1 MFFIITAERDLLLNI
16 FKKYDI
22 IKVVAEIICAKPY
35 KLILC
40 CTVKVK
46 TIIQKEIKKVN
57 PAKTNHFGIQRKIVA
72 NMTSE
77 SWFAIPHAGPVAEFD
92 VTDLLDTFEKLRSSG
107 RLKYR
112 LSINTLML
120 KIIAEGL
127 KAAPSLNAHIKYS
140 HRFVKGKVEQFDE
153 IHFSVPMALPNG
165 EMMTI
170 NFHNF
175 ENKTLD
181 EMSAYIEDVR
191 RRLENTILSE
201 AMFEVSMDNTIAAL
215 RHLKIGTVLGR
226 LAGAKIGKHRVKTLS
241 GREKRDYLKIPEND
255 RITKRDIE
263 QGTITVSNMGATDR
277 GRVGHLSILE
287 IIPPQVAVIALY
299 AVTERPWVVT
309 KENGEKEIAI
319 RKILPVTVL
328 FDHRACEYSD
338 VIPLLNKIQD
348 VCTNPEQIMNW

>member
-1 MFFIITAERDLLLNI
+1 M
-16 FKKYDI
+16 K
-22 IKVVAEIICAKPY
+22 
-35 KLILC
+35 
-40 CTVKVK
+40 
-46 TIIQKEIKKVN
+46 

-77 SWFAIPHAGPVAEFD
+77 SWFAVPHAGPVAEFD
-92 VTDLLDTFEKLRSSG
+92 VTDLLDAFEKLRASG
-107 RLKYR
+107 RLQHK
-112 LSINTLML
+112 LSINTLLL

-127 KAAPSLNAHIKYS
+127 KEAPSLNAHITYS
-140 HRFVKGKVEQFDE
+140 QRFVKGKVEQFDE

-181 EMSAYIEDVR
+181 EMSAYIDDVR
-191 RRLENTILSE
+191 RRLENTNLAE
-201 AMFEVSMDNTIAAL
+201 AMYEVSMDNTLTAL

-226 LAGAKIGKHRVKTLS
+226 LAGAKLGKHRIKTLS
-241 GREKRDYLKIPEND
+241 GKAKRDYLAIPKTE

-277 GRVGHLSILE
+277 GRVGQMSILE

-299 AVTERPWVVT
+299 AITERPWVVT
-309 KENGEKEIAI
+309 KADGEKEIAV

-328 FDHRACEYSD
+328 FDHRACEYAD
-338 VIPLLNKIQD
+338 VIPLLNKIRS
-348 VCTNPEQIMNW
+348 VCANPEQIMNW

>member
-1 MFFIITAERDLLLNI
+1 M
-16 FKKYDI
+16 K
-22 IKVVAEIICAKPY
+22 
-35 KLILC
+35 
-40 CTVKVK
+40 
-46 TIIQKEIKKVN
+46 

-77 SWFAIPHAGPVAEFD
+77 SWFATPHAGPVAEFD
-92 VTDLLDTFEKLRSSG
+92 VTDLLDTFEKLRASG
-107 RLKYR
+107 RLQYK

-127 KAAPSLNAHIKYS
+127 KDARSLNAHITYD

-181 EMSAYIEDVR
+181 EMSAYIADVH
-191 RRLENTILSE
+191 RRLKNTNLSE
-201 AMFEVSMDNTIAAL
+201 AMFEVSMDNTLTAL
-215 RHLKIGTVLGR
+215 RQLKIGTVLGR
-226 LAGAKIGKHRVKTLS
+226 LAGAKLGRHKIKTLS
-241 GREKRDYLKIPEND
+241 GKEKRDYLSIPEKD

-263 QGTITVSNMGATDR
+263 QGTITVSNMGALDR
-277 GRVGHLSILE
+277 GRVGCVPLLE
-287 IIPPQVAVIALY
+287 IIPPQVAVIALF

-338 VIPLLNKIQD
+338 VVPLLNKIQD
-348 VCTNPEQIMNW
+348 VCSHPEQIMEW